1 LPPERERGLGKTRN
15 PVATDQTPKL
25 RILKEVLQRL
35 IHRIERGGFV
45 QQQKINGLQA
55 ELTEAGLQAEH
66 AVTSGEIPAHHA
78 ATVETAN
85 QRA

>member
-45 QQQKINGLQA
+45 QQQRLVCRLSMQ
-55 ELTEAGLQAEH
+55 
-66 AVTSGEIPAHHA
+66 
-78 ATVETAN
+78 
-85 QRA
+85 